1 MAFLLI
7 LMQFTST
14 IRIWSTIEQLKEK
27 IRASGKEKR
36 YIDCFGQWYLK
47 ARATENADVPDN
59 AYYDGAQTDRALEK
73 LQKLKGGEKKILF

>member
-1 MAFLLI
+1 MYIDGFPDPDAVYFNDKNLEY
-7 LMQFTST
+7 
-14 IRIWSTIEQLKEK
+14 IEQLKEK
-27 IRASGKEKR
+27 IRAGGKGKR

-73 LQKLKGGEKKILF
+73 LQELTGGEK